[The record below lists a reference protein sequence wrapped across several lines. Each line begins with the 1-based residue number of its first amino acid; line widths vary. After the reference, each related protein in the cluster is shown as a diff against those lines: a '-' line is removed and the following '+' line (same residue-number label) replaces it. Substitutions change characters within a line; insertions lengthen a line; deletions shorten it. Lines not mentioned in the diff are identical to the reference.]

1 MTVYLLNLVNE
12 MHSLTANHV
21 DNLQLIAMT
30 RTIDAAIT
38 TRTNMFMC
46 SATWTSCTFDY
57 EISSIH
63 LDPNTIVIS

>member
-21 DNLQLIAMT
+21 DNFQLIART

-38 TRTNMFMC
+38 TRTNICVVQRGPVALSTTKSPQF
-46 SATWTSCTFDY
+46 TLIRTR
-57 EISSIH
+57 
-63 LDPNTIVIS
+63 L